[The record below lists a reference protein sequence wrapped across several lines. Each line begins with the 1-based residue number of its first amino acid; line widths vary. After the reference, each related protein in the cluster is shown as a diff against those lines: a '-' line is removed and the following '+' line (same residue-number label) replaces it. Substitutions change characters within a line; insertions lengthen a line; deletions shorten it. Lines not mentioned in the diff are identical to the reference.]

1 MEELGY
7 MPEYMNTAGVQVL
20 ETMEILATS
29 KVLKTIKG
37 RYEFLRQT
45 LPILQTG
52 RSNPRY
58 SLDIQT
64 AIDRYHSM
72 YYDKQPTEE
81 ALAALQ
87 NPSAVQLPEL
97 YSRALLR
104 GLAAHVREEND
115 AIQSLKRADAVT
127 RRKAKL
133 LETVRVAQIE
143 LDAEC
148 LLVPAYAS
156 AKAVLNDLEKQLTPA
171 TNQVQS

>member
-1 MEELGY
+1 MEQLGY

-29 KVLKTIKG
+29 RVLKTIKG
-37 RYEFLRQT
+37 RYEFLKQT
-45 LPILQTG
+45 LPILQSG
-52 RSNPRY
+52 VHNSRY
-58 SLDIQT
+58 SVDIQG
-64 AIDRYHSM
+64 AIDRYHGM
-72 YYDKQPTEE
+72 YYDKRPNEE

-87 NPSAVQLPEL
+87 NPNAVQLPEL

-104 GLAAHVREEND
+104 GMAAHLREENE
-115 AIQSLKRADAVT
+115 AIQSLKRADAVM

-148 LLVPAYAS
+148 LAVPTYAS
-156 AKAVLNDLEKQLTPA
+156 AKAVLNDLEKQLTPTA
-171 TNQVQS
+171 NQV